1 MRNFKIV
8 GLTGP
13 TGSGKSSL
21 AAYLVKK
28 GFVLIDADLLARKVL
43 EPGSVCLKTLVSAF
57 GNEILNTDRSLNR
70 KKLAASA
77 FSSQENTQL
86 LNDITHPFVYLQA
99 LKDIKSFLA
108 KGHKYILYD
117 APLLLESNGDVMCDY
132 VLAVVCPKEER
143 INRIMRRDGLSRA
156 AALQRIQ
163 RQQPDLFYTQNADFT
178 VHNIMDLHHLYQ
190 ETDRFLKQF
199 HFQKD
204 GGGLF

>member
-43 EPGSVCLKTLVSAF
+43 EPGSVCLQTLVSAF
-57 GNEILNTDRSLNR
+57 GKEILNEDQSLRR
-70 KKLAASA
+70 KKLAAAA
-77 FSSQENTQL
+77 FSSQKSTQL

-117 APLLLESNGDVMCDY
+117 APLLLESNGDLLCDY
-132 VLAVVCPKEER
+132 VLTVVCPKEER
-143 INRIMRRDGLSRA
+143 IKRIMRRDSLSPED
-156 AALQRIQ
+156 ALQRIR
-163 RQQPDLFYTQNADFT
+163 RQQPDAFYTQNADFV
-178 VHNIMDLHHLYQ
+178 VHNTMDLHHLYR
-190 ETDRFLKQF
+190 ETDRFLRQF
-199 HFQKD
+199 HFFED